1 MVSSHNGDLNGDD
14 AQINGSHAPIT
25 EPRDREVE
33 RVDETK
39 YVLVVDV
46 FIRLNRLS
54 SFAKIP

>member
-39 YVLVVDV
+39 YVLVIDV
-46 FIRLNRLS
+46 FIRLQ
-54 SFAKIP
+54 AVQPP